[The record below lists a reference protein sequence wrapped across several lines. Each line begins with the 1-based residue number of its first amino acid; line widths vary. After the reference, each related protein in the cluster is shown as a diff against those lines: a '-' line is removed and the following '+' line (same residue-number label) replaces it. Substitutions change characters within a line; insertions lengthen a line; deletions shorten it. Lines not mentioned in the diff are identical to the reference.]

1 MGVNE
6 ERDLGFGS
14 VVADQAGRRLLNR
27 DGSFNVRR
35 RGLGL
40 AALSPYHLL
49 LTISWPAFLGLLTAA
64 YLGVNLLFALLF
76 LACGPGALS
85 AATADPGMG
94 PFGRAFFFSIETFA
108 TIGYGNIVPIGTAAN
123 ALVVVESLVGLL
135 GVALATGI
143 IFARFSRPRARIR
156 FSDHAVIAPYRGMT
170 AFQFRIV
177 NERESQMI
185 EVEAKVLFSRLVEH
199 HGKRVRQFDDLE
211 LERRRVVFFPLAW
224 TVVHPIS
231 EQSPLRGLTPA
242 DLVAADAEFLILL
255 TGTDETFAQSV
266 HARSSYRAGEI
277 AWGARFANIFNPAVE
292 AGVDSIDVERLDEL
306 VTAGTAATGPGSRR
320 DGTFH
325 P

>member
-40 AALSPYHLL
+40 GALSPYHLL

-64 YLGVNLLFALLF
+64 YLGVNLLFAGLF
-76 LACGPGALS
+76 LLCGPGALS
-85 AATADPGMG
+85 AAAADPGMG
-94 PFGRAFFFSIETFA
+94 GFGRAFFFSIETFA
-108 TIGYGNIVPIGTAAN
+108 TIGYGNIVPIGTGAN
-123 ALVVVESLVGLL
+123 LLVVIESLVGLL

-156 FSDHAVIAPYRGMT
+156 FSDHALIAPYRGIT

-177 NERESQMI
+177 NERESQML
-185 EVEAKVLFSRLVEH
+185 EVEAKVLFSRLVTR
-199 HGKRVRQFDDLE
+199 HGRRVREFTDLE

-224 TVVHPIS
+224 TVVHAIDDR
-231 EQSPLRGLTPA
+231 SPLRGLTQA
-242 DLVAADAEFLILL
+242 DLVAADAEILILL
-255 TGTDETFAQSV
+255 TGTDEAFAQSV
-266 HARSSYRAGEI
+266 QARSSYRAGEI
-277 AWGARFANIFNPAVE
+277 IWGARFGNLFNDPE
-292 AGVDSIDVERLDEL
+292 ADGRQSIDVGKLDDF
-306 VTAGTAATGPGSRR
+306 VRVAPAATGPASGQGS
-320 DGTFH
+320 TF
-325 P
+325 

>member
-14 VVADQAGRRLLNR
+14 VVADQAGHRLLNR

-64 YLGVNLLFALLF
+64 YLGVNLLFAGLF
-76 LACGPGALS
+76 LLCGPSALS
-85 AATADPGMG
+85 AAAADPGMG
-94 PFGRAFFFSIETFA
+94 AFGRAFFFSVETFA

-123 ALVVVESLVGLL
+123 LLVVIESLVGLL

-143 IFARFSRPRARIR
+143 IFARFSRPRAQIR
-156 FSDHAVIAPYRGMT
+156 FSDHALIAPYRGIT

-185 EVEAKVLFSRLVEH
+185 DVEAKVLFSHLVTR
-199 HGKRVRQFDDLE
+199 HGKRTREFVDLE

-224 TVVHPIS
+224 TVVHAID
-231 EQSPLRGLTPA
+231 ERSPLHGRTQA
-242 DLVAADAEFLILL
+242 DLVAADAEVLILL
-255 TGTDETFAQSV
+255 MGTDEAFAQGV
-266 HARSSYRAGEI
+266 HARSSYRAEEI
-277 AWGARFANIFNPAVE
+277 VWGARFGNVFNDPEPDGKQSIDVGKLDEFVRVE
-292 AGVDSIDVERLDEL
+292 AGP
-306 VTAGTAATGPGSRR
+306 TGPSSGRAS
-320 DGTFH
+320 TF
-325 P
+325 